1 MALDST
7 VLTVTYCVRE
17 NACVRTLIYID
28 IYSHTHAR
36 VIYSIAHLQA
46 SKENCPVSGV
56 NSEVLSLGTLWR
68 GAVSP
73 RVG

>member
-1 MALDST
+1 M

-17 NACVRTLIYID
+17 NACVHTLTYMD
-28 IYSHTHAR
+28 IYSYTHGR
-36 VIYSIAHLQA
+36 VIYSMAHLQV